1 MTTTATPTP
10 EKSRP
15 KSRAPLMWLLVA
27 VVGIVALA
35 VIGPFVYIHFF
46 NGNAPAPLTLSSS
59 GSPSSTAA
67 SGGASS
73 SGSNLTQASLNGA
86 WKVGSGSQA
95 GYRVSEVLVGQSTEA
110 VGRTSSVNGTA
121 TIANDQLTAA
131 SMTVDMKSVAS
142 DKPPRDSQFQTQIM
156 DTAQFPTSTFVLTK
170 PIDLSKLPTDGS
182 TGTATATG
190 NLTLHGVT
198 KSVDIPLQVKADGSD
213 IDVQGSVAIHF
224 SDYNIDNPS
233 NGLAKVG
240 DDGTM
245 EFLVKL
251 TKS

>member
-10 EKSRP
+10 QKRRSKSR
-15 KSRAPLMWLLVA
+15 SPLTWLIVA
-27 VVGIVALA
+27 VVVIVALA
-35 VIGPFVYIHFF
+35 IIGPFVYIHFF
-46 NGNAPAPLTLSSS
+46 NGDAPAPLTLSSS

-67 SGGASS
+67 AGGSSSGGAA
-73 SGSNLTQASLNGA
+73 LTQATLNGA
-86 WKVGSGSQA
+86 WKVDTGSQA
-95 GYRVSEVLVGQSTEA
+95 GYRVSEVLVGQSTQA
-110 VGRTSSVNGTA
+110 VGRTSSVTGTA

-131 SMTVDMKSVAS
+131 SMTVDMKSVKS
-142 DKPPRDSQFQTQIM
+142 DKAQRDEQFQDQIM
-156 DTAQFPTSTFVLTK
+156 ETSQFPTSTFVLTK
-170 PIDLSKLPTDGS
+170 PVDLSKLPTDGS
-182 TGTATATG
+182 TGSTTATG

-198 KSVDIPLQVKADGSD
+198 KSVDVPLQVKVDGSD
-213 IDVQGSVAIHF
+213 IDVQGSVAVHF
-224 SDYNIDNPS
+224 SDYNVANPS